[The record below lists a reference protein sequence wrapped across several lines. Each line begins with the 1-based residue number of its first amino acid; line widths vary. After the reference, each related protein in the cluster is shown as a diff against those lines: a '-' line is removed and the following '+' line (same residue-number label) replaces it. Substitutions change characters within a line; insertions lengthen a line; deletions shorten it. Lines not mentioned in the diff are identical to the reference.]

1 MPDLWSD
8 RDLAEE
14 CEMGKKILVA
24 VAWPYASASIHVGNM
39 AGADL
44 PPDIYARYQRLRGND
59 VLMVSGSDS
68 HGTPVTVRADQ
79 EDATPR
85 EVFERFHIEFLETF
99 MRMGLTYDL
108 FTHTDTENHH
118 RVSQTLFTRLLENGY
133 LYTKTEEHPYSV
145 TEGRFLPDRYVEGT
159 CPHCGYDG
167 ARGDQCENC
176 GTLLNSI
183 ELISPR
189 SRNDGSTPEIRET
202 THYFLDLPGLADQLI
217 AWLDKDKDHWRP
229 NVINFSR
236 NMARDLQGRPITRD
250 LSWGIPVPVEG
261 WENKC
266 LYVWFEA
273 VIGYLSAAVEWAHNV
288 GQPEAWKEWWYN
300 PEARTV
306 YFIGK
311 DNIPFHS
318 IIWPAILTGAE
329 WLNEED
335 EGQRLNLPYDV
346 PANEFL
352 NMESRKVSGS
362 RGWAVWVLDF
372 LSRYDADAVRYYLI
386 ANAPE
391 TKDADFT
398 WAEFVR
404 RNNDELVATWGNLAN
419 RVLSFCYK
427 QFDQHVPEPGDLD
440 ETDRALLEKVEGSF
454 GPIGSLIDGCRFRA
468 ALGEVMAVAREVNRY
483 LDGKAPWFQIKQDR
497 AAAATSVYAA
507 LRAIDSLKV
516 LFTPFLPFSSQALHE
531 ILGYDSDLF
540 GRQYIETFEEE
551 TRSHQALCYDA
562 STLDGCWAPSQL
574 PPGQALRKP
583 KPLFKKLDE
592 KAVEE
597 ELARMG
603 TT

>member
-1 MPDLWSD
+1 LG
-8 RDLAEE
+8 E
-14 CEMGKKILVA
+14 KILVA

-44 PPDIYARYQRLRGND
+44 PPDIYARYHRLRGND

-79 EDATPR
+79 ENSTPR
-85 EVFERFHIEFLETF
+85 EVFERFHAEFLETF
-99 MRMGLTYDL
+99 EKMGLTYDL
-108 FTHTDTENHH
+108 YTHTDTENHH
-118 RVSQTLFTRLLENGY
+118 RVAQTLFTRLLENGY

-145 TEGRFLPDRYVEGT
+145 TEERFLPDRYVEGT
-159 CPHCGYDG
+159 CPRCGYDG

-176 GTLLNSI
+176 GTLLSAI
-183 ELISPR
+183 ELIDPR
-189 SRNDGSTPEIRET
+189 SRNDGSRPEIRET
-202 THYFLDLPGLADQLI
+202 THYFLDLPGLADRLI
-217 AWLDKDKDHWRP
+217 AWLDEDKEHWRS
-229 NVINFSR
+229 NVIHFSR

-261 WENKC
+261 WEDKC

-273 VIGYLSAAVEWAHNV
+273 VIGYLSAAIEWAANT

-300 PEARTV
+300 PDARTV

-311 DNIPFHS
+311 DNIPFHA
-318 IIWPAILTGAE
+318 IIWPAILMGAE
-329 WLNEED
+329 RLEETK
-335 EGQRLNLPYDV
+335 EGSPFNLPYDV

-372 LSRYDADAVRYYLI
+372 LSRYDADALRYYLI

-419 RVLSFCYK
+419 RVLSFCYR
-427 QFDQHVPEPGDLD
+427 QFEQRVPEPGELD
-440 ETDRALLEKVEGSF
+440 RTDRALLERVEGSF
-454 GPIGSLIDGCRFRA
+454 EPVGELIDGCKFRA

-483 LDGKAPWFQIKQDR
+483 LDGKAPWFQIKEDR
-497 AAAATSVYAA
+497 GAAAITVYTA
-507 LRAIDSLKV
+507 LRAIDSLKI
-516 LFTPFLPFSSQALHE
+516 LFTPFLPFSSQSLHE
-531 ILGYDSDLF
+531 MLGYGGSLF
-540 GRQYIETFEEE
+540 GRQYVGTFEEE
-551 TRSHQALCYDA
+551 DRSHRALCYDA
-562 STLDGCWAPSQL
+562 SELDARWEPSDL
-574 PPGQALRKP
+574 PPGQPLRKP

-592 KAVEE
+592 KVVEQ
-597 ELARMG
+597 ELKRMEA
-603 TT
+603 